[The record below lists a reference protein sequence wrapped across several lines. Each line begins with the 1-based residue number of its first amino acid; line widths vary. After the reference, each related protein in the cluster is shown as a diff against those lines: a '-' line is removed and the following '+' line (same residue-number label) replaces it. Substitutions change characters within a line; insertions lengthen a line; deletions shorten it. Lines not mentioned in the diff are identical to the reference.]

1 MRLAGADRLDEADSR
16 SVDVEEVGVLGPGN
30 RKAVTNSRRHCDP
43 GAGPCALELVADC
56 ELDLAFEDV
65 ERVGVVLVDV
75 GLDRAEPR
83 LAPEL
88 EHFELAAFVLDAKL
102 TPSPGELLALAGA

>member
-1 MRLAGADRLDEADSR
+1 MLVAADRLDEADSR
-16 SVDVEEVGVLGPGN
+16 RVDVEEVGVFGAGD
-30 RKAVTNSRRHCDP
+30 RKAVTNSGRDREP
-43 GAGPCALELVADC
+43 GAGPCALELVADR
-56 ELDLAFEDV
+56 ELDLTLEDV

-88 EHFELAAFVLDAKL
+88 EHLELAAFVLDAEL
-102 TPSPGELLALAGA
+102 TPSPGKLLALAGA

>member
-1 MRLAGADRLDEADSR
+1 VS
-16 SVDVEEVGVLGPGN
+16 VLGPGN
-30 RKAVTNSRRHCDP
+30 REAVADSGRSCDP
-43 GAGPCALELVADC
+43 GSRTCTPDLVADR
-56 ELDLAFEDV
+56 ELDLAFENV

-75 GLDRAEPR
+75 RLDRPESR